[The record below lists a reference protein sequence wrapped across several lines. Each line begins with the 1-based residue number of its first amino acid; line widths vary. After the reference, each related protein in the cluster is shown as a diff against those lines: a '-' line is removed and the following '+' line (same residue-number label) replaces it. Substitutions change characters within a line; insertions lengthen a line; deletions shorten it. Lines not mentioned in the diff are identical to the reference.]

1 LPTDDLSARCH
12 DLVRIY
18 RSATSEVR
26 ALRGVSAEFPRGV
39 VTAVTG
45 PSGSGKSSLL
55 RLLAGID
62 RPTSGTVEV
71 EGVRVHSAPGRAL
84 RRLRHGT
91 VGVVFQRPS
100 DNFLPYLTVWEHL
113 GLAGRGP
120 AVPRV
125 DPDQVLEGLGI
136 SHRARHLPGQ
146 LSGGEQQRAAF
157 AQVLMT
163 GAQVVLADEPTAE
176 LDEASA
182 RGIVEAI
189 RGLTASGVTV
199 VVATHDRAVARAADH
214 RVDLEDG
221 RVRSADRP
229 RPSAVPAEAG
239 VVLSP
244 REMWGPPGRPGRSSG
259 QPARSPVEVW
269 RPPDREMEP
278 LPPSGPPVVRV
289 DSIRKTYHRSG
300 EDVHAVEDASLT
312 LHPGEVVGLIGR
324 SGSGKTTLLNVI
336 GGWERA
342 DSGRIRWE
350 GRDGETSPPWAEL
363 AVLPQRL
370 GLIDEL
376 TIRRNVEYPARLA
389 GSLDERRDLVEE
401 LLEMLGLGPLQER
414 YPKEVSVGEQQRT
427 ALARALV
434 LTPRVILADEPTS
447 HQDHAWARSAFR
459 AIRRATEAGTCCVVA
474 THDDAIAPYL
484 DRLLVM
490 RDGRV
495 EAPAR

>member
-1 LPTDDLSARCH
+1 LPSNGWAARCH
-12 DLVRIY
+12 DVIRTY

-26 ALRGVSAEFPRGV
+26 ALRGVSAEFPWGA

-55 RLLAGID
+55 RLLAGMD

-71 EGVRVHSAPGRAL
+71 EGVRVNSAPGRAL
-84 RRLRHGT
+84 RGLRHGI

-113 GLAGRGP
+113 GLGARGP

-125 DPDQVLEGLGI
+125 DPGQVLEDLGI
-136 SHRARHLPGQ
+136 AHRAGHLPGE

-163 GAQVVLADEPTAE
+163 GARLVLADEPTAE

-189 RGLTASGVTV
+189 HELTASGVTV
-199 VVATHDRAVARAADH
+199 VVATHDRALALTADH
-214 RVDLEDG
+214 VVDLEDG
-221 RVRSADRP
+221 RVRSASRAGP
-229 RPSAVPAEAG
+229 PAPLAAG
-239 VVLSP
+239 VPLSA
-244 REMWGPPGRPGRSSG
+244 REMWGPPPAKPREEA
-259 QPARSPVEVW
+259 ARSRVW
-269 RPPDREMEP
+269 RPPSDAAEP
-278 LPPSGPPVVRV
+278 PRPSGAPVVRV
-289 DSIRKTYHRSG
+289 ESVRKTYHRSG
-300 EDVHAVEDASLT
+300 EEIHAVDDASMT

-324 SGSGKTTLLNVI
+324 SGSGKTTLLNVM

-342 DSGRIRWE
+342 DSGRIRGD
-350 GRDGETSPPWAEL
+350 GRDRGGSPRWAEL

-370 GLIDEL
+370 GLVDEL
-376 TIRRNVEYPARLA
+376 TIRRNIEYPARLA
-389 GSLDERRDLVEE
+389 GSLDDRRERIDE
-401 LLEMLGLGPLQER
+401 LLETLGLGPLQER

-434 LTPRVILADEPTS
+434 LTPRLLLADEPTS
-447 HQDHAWARSAFR
+447 HQDHAWARAAFR
-459 AIRRATEAGTCCVVA
+459 AIRRTARDGTCCLVA
-474 THDDAIAPYL
+474 THDEAVASYL
-484 DRLLVM
+484 DRILVM
-490 RDGRV
+490 KDGRV
-495 EAPAR
+495 AVPAG

>member
-1 LPTDDLSARCH
+1 LRSDGWAARCR
-12 DLVRIY
+12 DVIRVY

-55 RLLAGID
+55 RLLAGMD

-113 GLAGRGP
+113 DLAARGRSVRGVAP
-120 AVPRV
+120 GKI
-125 DPDQVLEGLGI
+125 LKELGI
-136 SHRARHLPGQ
+136 AHRAGHLPGQ

-163 GAQVVLADEPTAE
+163 GARVVLADEPTAE

-182 RGIVEAI
+182 RGIVEAV
-189 RGLTASGVTV
+189 RGLTSSGVTV
-199 VVATHDRAVARAADH
+199 VVATHDRALARAADH

-221 RVRSADRP
+221 RVRLADRA
-229 RPSAVPAEAG
+229 RAAVPAQPG
-239 VVLSP
+239 VVASP
-244 REMWGPPGRPGRSSG
+244 REMWGPPARPGRSSSEA
-259 QPARSPVEVW
+259 ARSPVEAW
-269 RPPDREMEP
+269 STPQREAEPP
-278 LPPSGPPVVRV
+278 PPSGPPVVRV
-289 DSIRKTYHRSG
+289 ESVRKTYHRSG
-300 EDVHAVEDASLT
+300 EDVHAVEDASLR
-312 LHPGEVVGLIGR
+312 LQPAEIVGLIGR
-324 SGSGKTTLLNVI
+324 SGSGKSTLLNVI

-342 DSGRIRWE
+342 DSGRIRWD
-350 GRDGETSPPWAEL
+350 GRDGAGPPPWAEL

-389 GSLDERRDLVEE
+389 GSLDERRNLVDE
-401 LLEMLGLGPLQER
+401 LLETLGLSALQER

-459 AIRRATEAGTCCVVA
+459 AIRRVTEAGTCCVVA

-490 RDGRV
+490 KDGRV
-495 EAPAR
+495 EAPAG